1 MYYLNIKTITLL
13 VKNQVKNL
21 SLLGIIILL
30 FGIQA
35 CVSIDNG
42 FKGIPPGIWRAKLI
56 VDSDIADA
64 SIIEES
70 KSNFQYTDLPFNFE
84 VKYVNQDSFYLEIIN
99 GNERIMVSDVIVGL
113 DRKTAKDTVVI
124 NFPVYDTY
132 IKAIYE
138 EGYMEG
144 DWFINYKDAYSIPFK
159 AQHGQDVRFKKST
172 NTFNSN
178 IDGRWLVSFDYDTED
193 PYPAIGTFSVD
204 EKGHATGTF
213 KTETGDY
220 RFLEGLVDGD
230 KLRLSVF
237 DGAHAF
243 LFEAKILEDESLVG
257 TFYSGKHYKS
267 NWIAKRSDNDTLSS
281 VYNLTKLVEG
291 YTEAFEIS
299 FPNAEGQ
306 ITSLNDEKYMDK
318 AKIIQI
324 IGTWCPNCRDE
335 SNFLKEYY
343 QDKPDNLEIISVAF
357 ERYKE
362 DDRNMTAIKRYKDKM
377 NIPYEILYGGYYNK
391 KEASKSFPMLN
402 KIISYPTLIFLYP
415 DNSVYKIHTGFNGP
429 ATNEFESFKSDFKNL
444 VNEITEN
451 K

>member
-1 MYYLNIKTITLL
+1 MYYSNIKTITLL
-13 VKNQVKNL
+13 ARNQVRTL
-21 SLLGIIILL
+21 SLGAIIFLML
-30 FGIQA
+30 ASQA

-56 VDSDIADA
+56 VDSNVADA

-70 KSNFQYTDLPFNFE
+70 KSNFEYTDLPFNFE
-84 VKYVNQDSFYLEIIN
+84 VTYVNQDSFYIEILN
-99 GNERIMVSDVIVGL
+99 GDERIMVSDVIVGL

-144 DWFINYKDAYSIPFK
+144 DWYINYKDNYSIPFK
-159 AQHGQDVRFKKST
+159 AQHGQDVRFKKAS
-172 NTFNSN
+172 NTFNKN
-178 IDGRWLVSFDYDTED
+178 IEGQWLVSFDYDTDD
-193 PYPAIGTFSVD
+193 PYPAIGTFEVD
-204 EKGHATGTF
+204 ETGKATGTF

-230 KLRLSVF
+230 KLKLSVF

-243 LFEAKILEDESLVG
+243 LFEAKLLEDESLVG

-267 NWIAKRSDNDTLSS
+267 NWIAKASENDTLSS
-281 VYNLTKLVEG
+281 VYNLTKLVSDKD
-291 YTEAFEIS
+291 EAFDFS
-299 FPNAEGQ
+299 FPN
-306 ITSLNDEKYMDK
+306 TSGKLISINDQNYVGK

-335 SNFLKEYY
+335 SNFLKDYY
-343 QDKPDNLEIISVAF
+343 KLKPGNLEIISVAF

-362 DDRNMTAIKRYKDKM
+362 QEKNIASILRYKDKM

-391 KEASKSFPMLN
+391 QEASKAFPMLN
-402 KIISYPTLIFLYP
+402 RIISYPTLIFLYP
-415 DNSVYKIHTGFNGP
+415 DNTVYKIHTGFNGP
-429 ATNEFESFKSDFKNL
+429 ATNEFESFKSDFKEL
-444 VNEITEN
+444 VKEITEI
-451 K
+451 